1 MPVLYW
7 DYETRSAVNLRDA
20 GAYIYSIDP
29 TTDLR
34 CMVYAMDD
42 GEPQL
47 WLPTDPVP
55 EIFNQIA
62 ANPKEWTLIAHNYG
76 FERAIYDNILIPRYG
91 FPSIPLASHD
101 CSQRLALSNAYPAE
115 LDLLAQ
121 ALGLPYRKDP
131 DARKAMLAL
140 SRPMKTRKRKGETVP
155 TWDNDPVKLQKLYER
170 CKLDVITT
178 RAVWQSPKLKH
189 PSDRERHYQ
198 IEDAIIN
205 APRRPVRSCVRHRRQ
220 RSRHPRAHGDQSQAA
235 RIDSRHDH
243 VGRSAEALP
252 RRHQCAR
259 PQHDH
264 DE

>member
-7 DYETRSAVNLRDA
+7 DYETRSAINLRDA
-20 GAYIYSIDP
+20 GAYIYSIDS

-34 CMVYAMDD
+34 CMVYAVDD

-55 EIFNQIA
+55 EIFNQIT
-62 ANPKEWTLIAHNYG
+62 ANPKEWVLIAHNYG

-131 DARKAMLAL
+131 DGRKAMLAV
-140 SRPMKTRKRKGETVP
+140 SRPKTNRKRKANTVP
-155 TWDNDPVKLQKLYER
+155 TWDNDPVKLQLTYER

-178 RAVWQSPKLKH
+178 RAVWLSPKLKH

-205 APRRPVRSCVRHRRQ
+205 ARGVRCD
-220 RSRHPRAHGDQSQAA
+220 RAFITAA
-235 RIDSRHDH
+235 RDLAVRERI
-243 VGRSAEALP
+243 AINLKL
-252 RRHQCAR
+252 Q
-259 PQHDH
+259 
-264 DE
+264 